1 MKVELFDIHAKI
13 MEANREE
20 EMKYYLSQ
28 AKRKLASI
36 RRSAETPQE
45 AIDKHKRMK
54 RIQKE
59 LLDSIDTC
67 QKNLEGFPKLGLLI
81 FLTILLGVV
90 IVLMTIYDITILT
103 TLFTIFSSAF
113 IAFMF
118 ACMLKI
124 NEIQSFIDSG
134 EPQKDIKNFVK
145 KQEELL
151 LAKFKNMRKNPYSGK
166 LEELHNEENA

>member
-1 MKVELFDIHAKI
+1 MISIHSRI
-13 MEANREE
+13 MNSSSKK

-28 AKRKLASI
+28 AKRKLASM
-36 RRSAETPQE
+36 RRSVETPQE

-54 RIQKE
+54 LIQKDILE
-59 LLDSIDTC
+59 SIETC
-67 QKNLEGFPKLGLLI
+67 ERNVEWFPKLGVAI
-81 FLTILLGVV
+81 FLTIWLGVI

-118 ACMLKI
+118 VCMLKI
-124 NEIQSFIDSG
+124 NEIQNFINSG
-134 EPQKDIKNFVK
+134 EPQKDVKNFVK

-151 LAKFKNMRKNPYSGK
+151 LDKFKNMRKNPYSGK

>member
-1 MKVELFDIHAKI
+1 MISIHSRI
-13 MEANREE
+13 MNSSSEK

-28 AKRKLASI
+28 AKRKLASM
-36 RRSAETPQE
+36 RRSVETPQE

-54 RIQKE
+54 LIQKDILE
-59 LLDSIDTC
+59 SIETC
-67 QKNLEGFPKLGLLI
+67 ERNVEWFPKFGLVI
-81 FLTILLGVV
+81 FLTIWLGVI

-118 ACMLKI
+118 VCMLKI
-124 NEIQSFIDSG
+124 NEIQNFINSG
-134 EPQKDIKNFVK
+134 EPQKDVKNFVK

-151 LAKFKNMRKNPYSGK
+151 LDKFKNMRKNPYSGK

>member
-1 MKVELFDIHAKI
+1 MNSSGEIEI
-13 MEANREE
+13 
-20 EMKYYLSQ
+20 KYYLSQ
-28 AKRKLASI
+28 AKRKIASM

-45 AIDKHKRMK
+45 AIDKYKRMEQ
-54 RIQKE
+54 IQKDILE
-59 LLDSIDTC
+59 SIETC
-67 QKNLEGFPKLGLLI
+67 KRNTEWFPKFGLVI

-118 ACMLKI
+118 ACVLKV
-124 NEIQSFIDSG
+124 NEIQSFINSG
-134 EPQKDIKNFVK
+134 EPEKDIKNFVK

-151 LAKFKNMRKNPYSGK
+151 LAKFKNMRKHLYSEY
-166 LEELHNEENA
+166 L

>member
-1 MKVELFDIHAKI
+1 MGLFDIHTKI
-13 MEANREE
+13 MESSGEK
-20 EMKYYLSQ
+20 EMKYYLNQ
-28 AKRKLASI
+28 AKRKIVSM

-54 RIQKE
+54 LIQKNILE
-59 LLDSIDTC
+59 SIETC
-67 QKNLEGFPKLGLLI
+67 KGNAEWFPKLGLLI
-81 FLTILLGVV
+81 FLAILLGVI

-118 ACMLKI
+118 ACILKI
-124 NEIQSFIDSG
+124 NEIQSFINSG
-134 EPQKDIKNFVK
+134 EPQKDVKNFVK

-151 LAKFKNMRKNPYSGK
+151 LAKFKNIRKNPYSGK